1 MKNLIKKSEPILGL
15 GESIIVLAII
25 LGILG
30 FLIIGQHQEPQAP
43 LLIAFVVLMV
53 YGRLRGFTW
62 DTIIDGMRT
71 GLRAGVDPLVI
82 FLTIGVLI
90 ATWIFSGT
98 IPTVMFWGFKI
109 ISIQFFLPTVFLV
122 CTLVGIACGSS
133 FTSVSTMGIA
143 FIGIGTT
150 LHFSPGLTAGA
161 IVSGAFCGSNISPL
175 SGTTNLAASTG
186 EIDIYTHIKSLLWT
200 DLPAWFISLIFF
212 TLMGLHPKPASLHTI
227 NVMLDQL
234 QNNFWISPWTMLPV
248 ILLIILAIFKVPAIP
263 SLGLGAL
270 SAVILGWIHNPNISI
285 NSITELIMNG
295 FVAHTP
301 NKNINLL
308 LSKGGISSMLTSL
321 ALIIFALALGGLLIK
336 FNIIGVIITKIEE
349 SVKGIV
355 GLTISAA
362 LTCIGVNLLV
372 GEHYL
377 AIILPGES
385 FKEAFDHHNLPRT
398 ALTRVLNDAGA
409 AINAV
414 VPWSV
419 SGVFIAGTLRVNPLD
434 FIPFAIF
441 PFLVTVLCILAG
453 FVNVIK
459 KKAPNKFTFN
469 LTLSPFL
476 KLSFFKYR
484 FNFIYNSF
492 KN

>member
-1 MKNLIKKSEPILGL
+1 MKKLIKKSEPILGL
-15 GESIIVLAII
+15 GESIIVLAVI

-212 TLMGLHPKPASLHTI
+212 TLMGLHPKPASLHAI

-248 ILLIILAIFKVPAIP
+248 ILLIILAIFRVPAIP

-459 KKAPNKFTFN
+459 KKA
-469 LTLSPFL
+469 
-476 KLSFFKYR
+476 
-484 FNFIYNSF
+484 
-492 KN
+492 

>member
-1 MKNLIKKSEPILGL
+1 MKKLIKKSEPILGL
-15 GESIIVLAII
+15 GESIIVLATI

-212 TLMGLHPKPASLHTI
+212 TIMGLHPKPASLHTI
-227 NVMLDQL
+227 NVILDQL

-459 KKAPNKFTFN
+459 KKA
-469 LTLSPFL
+469 
-476 KLSFFKYR
+476 
-484 FNFIYNSF
+484 
-492 KN
+492 

>member
-1 MKNLIKKSEPILGL
+1 MKKLINKSEPILGL
-15 GESIIVLAII
+15 GESIIVLSII

-212 TLMGLHPKPASLHTI
+212 TLMGLHPKPASLHAI

-453 FVNVIK
+453 FVNVVK
-459 KKAPNKFTFN
+459 KKA
-469 LTLSPFL
+469 
-476 KLSFFKYR
+476 
-484 FNFIYNSF
+484 
-492 KN
+492 

>member
-1 MKNLIKKSEPILGL
+1 MKKLIKKSEPILGL

-377 AIILPGES
+377 ALILPGES

-441 PFLVTVLCILAG
+441 PFLVTGLCILAG
-453 FVNVIK
+453 FVNVVK
-459 KKAPNKFTFN
+459 KKA
-469 LTLSPFL
+469 
-476 KLSFFKYR
+476 
-484 FNFIYNSF
+484 
-492 KN
+492 

>member
-1 MKNLIKKSEPILGL
+1 MKKLINKSEPILGL

-109 ISIQFFLPTVFLV
+109 ISIRFFLPTVFLV

-212 TLMGLHPKPASLHTI
+212 TLMGLHPKPASLHAI

-453 FVNVIK
+453 FVNVVK
-459 KKAPNKFTFN
+459 KKA
-469 LTLSPFL
+469 
-476 KLSFFKYR
+476 
-484 FNFIYNSF
+484 
-492 KN
+492 

>member
-1 MKNLIKKSEPILGL
+1 MKKLIKKSEPILGL

-71 GLRAGVDPLVI
+71 GLRTGVDPLVI

-212 TLMGLHPKPASLHTI
+212 TLMGLHPKPASLHAI

-336 FNIIGVIITKIEE
+336 FNIIGMIITKIEE

-453 FVNVIK
+453 FVNVVK
-459 KKAPNKFTFN
+459 KKA
-469 LTLSPFL
+469 
-476 KLSFFKYR
+476 
-484 FNFIYNSF
+484 
-492 KN
+492 

>member
-1 MKNLIKKSEPILGL
+1 MKKLIKKSEPILGL
-15 GESIIVLAII
+15 GESIIVLAVI

-212 TLMGLHPKPASLHTI
+212 TLMGLHPKPASLHAI

-398 ALTRVLNDAGA
+398 ALTRILNDAGA

-419 SGVFIAGTLRVNPLD
+419 SGVFIAGTLQVNPLD

-459 KKAPNKFTFN
+459 KKA
-469 LTLSPFL
+469 
-476 KLSFFKYR
+476 
-484 FNFIYNSF
+484 
-492 KN
+492 

>member
-1 MKNLIKKSEPILGL
+1 MKKLIKKSEPILGL
-15 GESIIVLAII
+15 GESIIVLAVI

-227 NVMLDQL
+227 NVMLNQL

-459 KKAPNKFTFN
+459 KKA
-469 LTLSPFL
+469 
-476 KLSFFKYR
+476 
-484 FNFIYNSF
+484 
-492 KN
+492 

>member
-1 MKNLIKKSEPILGL
+1 MKKLIKKSEPILGL

-321 ALIIFALALGGLLIK
+321 ALIIFVLALGGLLIK

-453 FVNVIK
+453 FVNVIQ
-459 KKAPNKFTFN
+459 KKA
-469 LTLSPFL
+469 
-476 KLSFFKYR
+476 
-484 FNFIYNSF
+484 
-492 KN
+492 

>member
-1 MKNLIKKSEPILGL
+1 MKKLINKSEPILGL

-212 TLMGLHPKPASLHTI
+212 TLMGLHPKPASLHAI

-398 ALTRVLNDAGA
+398 ALTRVLNDACA

-453 FVNVIK
+453 FVNVVK
-459 KKAPNKFTFN
+459 KKA
-469 LTLSPFL
+469 
-476 KLSFFKYR
+476 
-484 FNFIYNSF
+484 
-492 KN
+492 

>member
-1 MKNLIKKSEPILGL
+1 MKKLIKKSEPILGL
-15 GESIIVLAII
+15 GESIIVLAVI

-150 LHFSPGLTAGA
+150 LHFSPGLIAGA

-212 TLMGLHPKPASLHTI
+212 TLMGLHPKPASLHAI

-248 ILLIILAIFKVPAIP
+248 ILLIILAIFRVPAIP

-409 AINAV
+409 AVNAV

-459 KKAPNKFTFN
+459 KKA
-469 LTLSPFL
+469 
-476 KLSFFKYR
+476 
-484 FNFIYNSF
+484 
-492 KN
+492 

>member
-1 MKNLIKKSEPILGL
+1 MKKLIKKSEPILGL
-15 GESIIVLAII
+15 GESIIVLAVI

-212 TLMGLHPKPASLHTI
+212 TLMGLHPKPASLHAI

-385 FKEAFDHHNLPRT
+385 FKEAFDHHNLPRSSYSC
-398 ALTRVLNDAGA
+398 
-409 AINAV
+409 
-414 VPWSV
+414 PQ
-419 SGVFIAGTLRVNPLD
+419 
-434 FIPFAIF
+434 
-441 PFLVTVLCILAG
+441 
-453 FVNVIK
+453 
-459 KKAPNKFTFN
+459 
-469 LTLSPFL
+469 
-476 KLSFFKYR
+476 
-484 FNFIYNSF
+484 
-492 KN
+492 

>member
-1 MKNLIKKSEPILGL
+1 MKKLIKKSEPILGL

-227 NVMLDQL
+227 NVILDQL

-248 ILLIILAIFKVPAIP
+248 ILSIILAIFKVPALP

-459 KKAPNKFTFN
+459 KKA
-469 LTLSPFL
+469 
-476 KLSFFKYR
+476 
-484 FNFIYNSF
+484 
-492 KN
+492 

>member
-1 MKNLIKKSEPILGL
+1 MKKLINKSEPILGL

-212 TLMGLHPKPASLHTI
+212 TLMGLHPKPASLHAI

-453 FVNVIK
+453 FVNVVK
-459 KKAPNKFTFN
+459 KKA
-469 LTLSPFL
+469 
-476 KLSFFKYR
+476 
-484 FNFIYNSF
+484 
-492 KN
+492 

>member
-1 MKNLIKKSEPILGL
+1 MKKLINKSEPILGL

-212 TLMGLHPKPASLHTI
+212 TLMGLHPKPASLHAI

-441 PFLVTVLCILAG
+441 PFLVTVLCILTG
-453 FVNVIK
+453 FVNVVK
-459 KKAPNKFTFN
+459 KKA
-469 LTLSPFL
+469 
-476 KLSFFKYR
+476 
-484 FNFIYNSF
+484 
-492 KN
+492 

>member
-1 MKNLIKKSEPILGL
+1 MKKLIKKSEPILGL
-15 GESIIVLAII
+15 GESIIVLAVI

-419 SGVFIAGTLRVNPLD
+419 SGVFIAGTLQVNPLD

-459 KKAPNKFTFN
+459 KKA
-469 LTLSPFL
+469 
-476 KLSFFKYR
+476 
-484 FNFIYNSF
+484 
-492 KN
+492 

>member
-398 ALTRVLNDAGA
+398 ALTRILNDAGA

-459 KKAPNKFTFN
+459 KKA
-469 LTLSPFL
+469 
-476 KLSFFKYR
+476 
-484 FNFIYNSF
+484 
-492 KN
+492 

>member
-1 MKNLIKKSEPILGL
+1 MKKLIKKSEPILGL
-15 GESIIVLAII
+15 GESIIVLAVI

-62 DTIIDGMRT
+62 DTIIDGMHT

-212 TLMGLHPKPASLHTI
+212 TLMGLHPKPASLHAI

-419 SGVFIAGTLRVNPLD
+419 SGVFVAGTLQVNPLD

-459 KKAPNKFTFN
+459 KKA
-469 LTLSPFL
+469 
-476 KLSFFKYR
+476 
-484 FNFIYNSF
+484 
-492 KN
+492 

>member
-1 MKNLIKKSEPILGL
+1 MKTLIKNSEPILGL

-349 SVKGIV
+349 SVKGII

-385 FKEAFDHHNLPRT
+385 FKEAFDHHNVPRT

-459 KKAPNKFTFN
+459 KKA
-469 LTLSPFL
+469 
-476 KLSFFKYR
+476 
-484 FNFIYNSF
+484 
-492 KN
+492 

>member
-1 MKNLIKKSEPILGL
+1 MKKLINKSEPILGL

-212 TLMGLHPKPASLHTI
+212 TLMGLHPKPASLHAI

-441 PFLVTVLCILAG
+441 PFLVQ
-453 FVNVIK
+453 
-459 KKAPNKFTFN
+459 
-469 LTLSPFL
+469 
-476 KLSFFKYR
+476 FFA
-484 FNFIYNSF
+484 S
-492 KN
+492 

>member
-1 MKNLIKKSEPILGL
+1 MKKLIKKSEPILGL

-227 NVMLDQL
+227 NVILDQL

-453 FVNVIK
+453 FVNVVK
-459 KKAPNKFTFN
+459 KKA
-469 LTLSPFL
+469 
-476 KLSFFKYR
+476 
-484 FNFIYNSF
+484 
-492 KN
+492 

>member
-1 MKNLIKKSEPILGL
+1 MKKLIKKSEPILGL

-285 NSITELIMNG
+285 NSITELIMDG

-459 KKAPNKFTFN
+459 KKA
-469 LTLSPFL
+469 
-476 KLSFFKYR
+476 
-484 FNFIYNSF
+484 
-492 KN
+492 

>member
-1 MKNLIKKSEPILGL
+1 MKKLIKKSEPILGL
-15 GESIIVLAII
+15 GESIIVLAVI

-71 GLRAGVDPLVI
+71 GLHAGVDPLVI

-212 TLMGLHPKPASLHTI
+212 TLMGLHPKPASLHAI

-385 FKEAFDHHNLPRT
+385 FKEAFDHHNVPRT

-459 KKAPNKFTFN
+459 KKA
-469 LTLSPFL
+469 
-476 KLSFFKYR
+476 
-484 FNFIYNSF
+484 
-492 KN
+492 

>member
-1 MKNLIKKSEPILGL
+1 MKKLIKKSEPILGL

-212 TLMGLHPKPASLHTI
+212 TLMGLHPKPASLHAI

-234 QNNFWISPWTMLPV
+234 QNNFWISQWTMLPV

-419 SGVFIAGTLRVNPLD
+419 SGVFIAGTLQVNPLD

-441 PFLVTVLCILAG
+441 PFLVTALCILAG

-459 KKAPNKFTFN
+459 KKA
-469 LTLSPFL
+469 
-476 KLSFFKYR
+476 
-484 FNFIYNSF
+484 
-492 KN
+492 

>member
-1 MKNLIKKSEPILGL
+1 MKKLIKKSEPILGL

-200 DLPAWFISLIFF
+200 DLPAWVISLIFF

-414 VPWSV
+414 DPWSV

-459 KKAPNKFTFN
+459 KKA
-469 LTLSPFL
+469 
-476 KLSFFKYR
+476 
-484 FNFIYNSF
+484 
-492 KN
+492 

>member
-1 MKNLIKKSEPILGL
+1 MKKLIKKSEPILGL

-186 EIDIYTHIKSLLWT
+186 EIDIYTHIKSLFWT

-212 TLMGLHPKPASLHTI
+212 TLMGLHPKPASLHAI

-459 KKAPNKFTFN
+459 KKA
-469 LTLSPFL
+469 
-476 KLSFFKYR
+476 
-484 FNFIYNSF
+484 
-492 KN
+492 

>member
-1 MKNLIKKSEPILGL
+1 MKKLIKKSEPILGL

-227 NVMLDQL
+227 NVILDQL

-441 PFLVTVLCILAG
+441 PFLVTGLCILAG

-459 KKAPNKFTFN
+459 KKA
-469 LTLSPFL
+469 
-476 KLSFFKYR
+476 
-484 FNFIYNSF
+484 
-492 KN
+492 

>member
-1 MKNLIKKSEPILGL
+1 MKKLIKKSEPILGL

-385 FKEAFDHHNLPRT
+385 FKEAFDHHNVPRT
-398 ALTRVLNDAGA
+398 ALTCVLNDAGA

-453 FVNVIK
+453 FVNVVK
-459 KKAPNKFTFN
+459 KKA
-469 LTLSPFL
+469 
-476 KLSFFKYR
+476 
-484 FNFIYNSF
+484 
-492 KN
+492 

>member
-1 MKNLIKKSEPILGL
+1 MKKLIKKSEPILGL

-441 PFLVTVLCILAG
+441 PFLVTVLCILAR

-459 KKAPNKFTFN
+459 KKA
-469 LTLSPFL
+469 
-476 KLSFFKYR
+476 
-484 FNFIYNSF
+484 
-492 KN
+492 

>member
-1 MKNLIKKSEPILGL
+1 MKKLIKKSEPILGL
-15 GESIIVLAII
+15 GESIIVLAVI

-212 TLMGLHPKPASLHTI
+212 TLMGLHPKPASLHAI

-419 SGVFIAGTLRVNPLD
+419 SGVFVAGTLQVNPLD

-453 FVNVIK
+453 FVNIIK
-459 KKAPNKFTFN
+459 KKA
-469 LTLSPFL
+469 
-476 KLSFFKYR
+476 
-484 FNFIYNSF
+484 
-492 KN
+492 

>member
-1 MKNLIKKSEPILGL
+1 MKKLIKKSEPILGL
-15 GESIIVLAII
+15 GESIIVLAVI

-212 TLMGLHPKPASLHTI
+212 TLMGLHPKPASLHAI

-308 LSKGGISSMLTSL
+308 LSKGGISSMLISL

-419 SGVFIAGTLRVNPLD
+419 SGVFVAGTLQVNPLD

-459 KKAPNKFTFN
+459 KKA
-469 LTLSPFL
+469 
-476 KLSFFKYR
+476 
-484 FNFIYNSF
+484 
-492 KN
+492 

>member
-1 MKNLIKKSEPILGL
+1 MKKLIKKSEPILGL

-419 SGVFIAGTLRVNPLD
+419 SGVFIAGTLRINPLD

-441 PFLVTVLCILAG
+441 PFLVTVLSILAG

-459 KKAPNKFTFN
+459 KKA
-469 LTLSPFL
+469 
-476 KLSFFKYR
+476 
-484 FNFIYNSF
+484 
-492 KN
+492 

>member
-1 MKNLIKKSEPILGL
+1 MKKLINKSEPILGL

-212 TLMGLHPKPASLHTI
+212 TLMGLHPKPASLHAI

-308 LSKGGISSMLTSL
+308 LSKGGISSMLTLL

-453 FVNVIK
+453 FVNVVK
-459 KKAPNKFTFN
+459 KKA
-469 LTLSPFL
+469 
-476 KLSFFKYR
+476 
-484 FNFIYNSF
+484 
-492 KN
+492 

>member
-1 MKNLIKKSEPILGL
+1 MKKLINKSEPILGL

-133 FTSVSTMGIA
+133 FTSVSTMEIA

-161 IVSGAFCGSNISPL
+161 IVSDAFCGSNISPL

-212 TLMGLHPKPASLHTI
+212 TLMGLHPKPASLHAI

-459 KKAPNKFTFN
+459 KKA
-469 LTLSPFL
+469 
-476 KLSFFKYR
+476 
-484 FNFIYNSF
+484 
-492 KN
+492 

>member
-1 MKNLIKKSEPILGL
+1 MKKLIKKSEPILGL
-15 GESIIVLAII
+15 GESIIVLAVI

-212 TLMGLHPKPASLHTI
+212 TLMGLHPKPASLHAI

-295 FVAHTP
+295 FVVHTP

-419 SGVFIAGTLRVNPLD
+419 SGVFVAGTLQVNPLD

-459 KKAPNKFTFN
+459 KKA
-469 LTLSPFL
+469 
-476 KLSFFKYR
+476 
-484 FNFIYNSF
+484 
-492 KN
+492 

>member
-1 MKNLIKKSEPILGL
+1 MKKLIKKSEPILGL

-285 NSITELIMNG
+285 SSITELIMNG

-385 FKEAFDHHNLPRT
+385 FKEAFDHHNVPRT

-459 KKAPNKFTFN
+459 KKA
-469 LTLSPFL
+469 
-476 KLSFFKYR
+476 
-484 FNFIYNSF
+484 
-492 KN
+492 

>member
-1 MKNLIKKSEPILGL
+1 MKKLIKKSEPILGL
-15 GESIIVLAII
+15 GESIIVLAVI

-161 IVSGAFCGSNISPL
+161 IVSGTFCGSNISPL

-212 TLMGLHPKPASLHTI
+212 TLMGLHPKPASLHAI

-419 SGVFIAGTLRVNPLD
+419 SGVFVAGTLQVNPLD

-459 KKAPNKFTFN
+459 KKA
-469 LTLSPFL
+469 
-476 KLSFFKYR
+476 
-484 FNFIYNSF
+484 
-492 KN
+492 

>member
-1 MKNLIKKSEPILGL
+1 MKKLINKSEPILGL
-15 GESIIVLAII
+15 GESIIVLSII

-71 GLRAGVDPLVI
+71 GLRTGVDPLVI

-212 TLMGLHPKPASLHTI
+212 TLMGLHPKPASLHAI

-385 FKEAFDHHNLPRT
+385 FKEAFDHHNVPRT

-453 FVNVIK
+453 FVNVVK
-459 KKAPNKFTFN
+459 KKA
-469 LTLSPFL
+469 
-476 KLSFFKYR
+476 
-484 FNFIYNSF
+484 
-492 KN
+492 